1 MGVSDVRARLDQ
13 LLRISST
20 TFYQTMLP
28 TEQLLHLPENNAP
41 AAAVTKSPVSPSAH
55 AAADGPRIQLSPKRM
70 HAWNPEEWKAFT
82 KRLCTAVQDQ
92 LDDYLPA
99 FADNKSLQAVFA
111 AAQKK
116 APRGSSSA
124 IHAEG
129 EGEEG
134 EGGARGDDA
143 SSSSSRPTSNAAE
156 VCITQLLRCLSHDVS
171 ALLSDRT
178 RASAGM
184 DESLQTLV
192 GSLARVQGLLMDPSF
207 AQAWSG
213 PEAKAQVAD
222 VFPNLNDVCNAAF
235 SRWIE
240 VQRVKVEGI
249 RERSATLSHCQL
261 LVAHRELSDIN

>member
-1 MGVSDVRARLDQ
+1 
-13 LLRISST
+13 
-20 TFYQTMLP
+20 
-28 TEQLLHLPENNAP
+28 
-41 AAAVTKSPVSPSAH
+41 
-55 AAADGPRIQLSPKRM
+55 M

-92 LDDYLPA
+92 LDDYLPT
-99 FADNKSLQAVFA
+99 FAANKSLQDVFA
-111 AAQKK
+111 TAQKK
-116 APRGSSSA
+116 APRGSLSA

-134 EGGARGDDA
+134 EGAAPGDA
-143 SSSSSRPTSNAAE
+143 SSCRSNAAE

-178 RASAGM
+178 RASSGM

-249 RERSATLSHCQL
+249 RERSATLSRCQL
-261 LVAHRELSDIN
+261 PAARRNGF